1 MDFSKLP
8 NTIESIDK
16 LTEVINV
23 SSSSDEILEASFYL
37 AKIYYSL
44 KMYDDAIK
52 VLVKNL
58 NDDFKKA
65 NYELYHKYYDVL
77 INIYTT
83 TYNLNDAIKWI
94 NKKRENLAVFDN
106 YKADILLLKVYIK
119 DEDLVKSIALC
130 NKLLTEQIDVS
141 EKTYILKYLIDNYLR
156 EEKYD
161 DALVYI
167 RKLKEN
173 TYELDTYNYYYALYY
188 EAYSSYKIG
197 EYTLALKLNNECMEN
212 RMFITEELSIKVYV
226 LDFMIHI
233 GLKEYK
239 KAILKEAE
247 YESIVLD
254 STYENKLDF
263 YKACIELYTIEL
275 NKPSLDLYEERLNRL
290 EKPFDIERKKIRI
303 DLKPVKIKEEKD
315 VVKKDNYK
323 DDKATIYSIVSNMIN
338 LEEQILLKG
347 IKPKIRDNL
356 LSILDLTTTLVEF
369 DVCVIVLNNRVFNG
383 FYYKKNRLYEKTY
396 KDIKNTVIY
405 DAIKHKNEQIYPT
418 RGELRGKRDIY
429 LDRLYEDTDISSVI
443 AFPIISNDKVNAVIY
458 YYTFE
463 EILSLGYN
471 YEILKF
477 ASMLIGDRIINKDV
491 NDNLNEDNSSYI
503 KAFMEVD
510 LPLKYVSNDDV
521 YLNNKAVE
529 LLNLKSK
536 LKLNEYMINI
546 LNEDYKSYKEF
557 LSNNVE
563 EFKYRFNDVDILEK
577 KKLVG
582 SDVISILSNNSL
594 FVELERKENE
604 LIYLDS
610 ETRVKNMYSLKK
622 DLAEFIRKEKFS
634 LLYINIKTYAK
645 IFECYGSEYSSRVIR
660 NTAMYLKEFFN
671 SNNVY
676 HFNKD
681 EFYVIVDGIND
692 SRTINNKALE
702 LIDYLR
708 LHVNKNV
715 SRIEAR
721 FAVGALRYRS
731 QTLVKDIETLLD
743 YVGFALKRAINSSD
757 SFAYFDPDLYKE
769 DFNLTSMVANINEAI
784 DHNKVTVSYN
794 QVVDLKSMTTSFY
807 RINPIIPSLN
817 ISKEEI
823 LNVVSL
829 RGLQFKLEI
838 LMIRKSISEILKI
851 FDKNKRYLRISLNI
865 TYDTLLH
872 KDFIAFMKRLIVDN
886 KLPKGLVIFDLIGKR
901 KDIKHEVEE
910 LSKMGIRFMSENIE
924 DAMYFDINYFRV
936 SYLLPHLNSEK
947 GKLVLESLKNMS
959 EPLNMK
965 LSIDGVEKDELY
977 YVKESEI
984 DLVSY
989 GKELLIDDIL
999 KKMED

>member
-1 MDFSKLP
+1 MDFSNLP
-8 NTIESIDK
+8 NTLESIDK
-16 LTEVINV
+16 LNEVINV
-23 SSSSDEILEASFYL
+23 SSSSAEILEASFYL
-37 AKIYYSL
+37 AKIYNNL
-44 KMYDDAIK
+44 KMYDDSIK

-58 NDDFKKA
+58 NDEFKKS
-65 NYELYHKYYDVL
+65 NYNLYHQFFDLL
-77 INIYTT
+77 INIYIQ

-94 NKKRENLAVFDN
+94 NKKRENLAVFDM
-106 YKADILLLKVYIK
+106 YKADILLLDVYIK
-119 DEDLVKSIALC
+119 DEDLVKSIALA
-130 NKLLTEQIDVS
+130 NKILTEQIDVS
-141 EKTYILKYLIDNYLR
+141 EKTNILKFLIDNYLR

-161 DALVYI
+161 EALVYI

-173 TYELDTYNYYYALYY
+173 TYELDNYNYYYALYY

-197 EYTLALKLNNECMEN
+197 EFSLALKLNNECMDS
-212 RMFITEELSIKVYV
+212 RMFITEELAIKVYI

-254 STYENKLDF
+254 STYENKLEF
-263 YKACIELYTIEL
+263 YKACIELYKVEY
-275 NKPSLDLYEERLNRL
+275 NKPSLELYEERLNNL
-290 EKPFDIERKKIRI
+290 EKPIDLERKKIRI
-303 DLKPVKIKEEKD
+303 DLKPVKIKEEKET
-315 VVKKDNYK
+315 KKETYK
-323 DDKATIYSIVSNMIN
+323 DDKTTIYNIVSNMIN

-347 IKPKIRDNL
+347 IKPKLRDNL
-356 LSILDLTTTLVEF
+356 LSILDSINGFVEF
-369 DVCVIVLNNRVFNG
+369 DVCVIVLNDRVFSG

-405 DAIKHKNEQIYPT
+405 DSIKHKTEQIYPT
-418 RGELRGKRDIY
+418 RAELKGKRDIY

-443 AFPIISNDKVNAVIY
+443 AFPIISSDKVNAVIY

-471 YEILKF
+471 YELLKF
-477 ASMLIGDRIINKDV
+477 ASMLIGDRIINRD
-491 NDNLNEDNSSYI
+491 EFMDNSINNNAYI

-510 LPLKYVSNDDV
+510 MPIKYVSGDDV
-521 YLNNKAVE
+521 YLNNKASE
-529 LLNLKSK
+529 LLNLKPK

-546 LNEDYKSYKEF
+546 LSEDYKPYKEY

-563 EFKYRFNDVDILEK
+563 EFKYRFNDIDILEK
-577 KKLVG
+577 KKLIG
-582 SDVISILSNNSL
+582 SDCISILSNNSL
-594 FVELERKENE
+594 FVSLEKKENE

-622 DLAEFIRKEKFS
+622 DLVEFIKKEKFS
-634 LLYINIKTYAK
+634 ILYISIKTYSK
-645 IFECYGSEYSSRVIR
+645 IFECYGSEYAGRVIR

-692 SRTINNKALE
+692 SRTIQNKALE

-708 LHVNKNV
+708 LNVNKNV

-721 FAVGALRYRS
+721 YAIGALRYKS

-743 YVGFALKRAINSSD
+743 YVGFALKRAINSND
-757 SFAYFDPDLYKE
+757 SFAYFDSDLYKE
-769 DFNLTSMVANINEAI
+769 DFNMTSMVANINEAI
-784 DHNKVTVSYN
+784 DHNKITVSFN
-794 QVVDLKSMTTSFY
+794 QVIDLKSMTTTFY

-817 ISKEEI
+817 ITKEEI
-823 LNVVSL
+823 LNVIAL

-838 LMIRKSISEILKI
+838 LMIRKAISEILKI
-851 FDKNKRYLRISLNI
+851 YDKKKKYLRISLNV
-865 TYDTLLH
+865 TYDTLLY
-872 KDFIAFMKRLIVDN
+872 KDFIPFMKRLIVDN
-886 KLPKGLVIFDLIGKR
+886 KLPKGLVIFDLIGRR
-901 KDIKHEVEE
+901 KDIRKEVSE
-910 LSKMGIRFMSENIE
+910 LSNMGIRFMSENIE
-924 DAMYFDINYFRV
+924 DAIYFDINYFRV
-936 SYLLPHLNSEK
+936 SYLLPHLNTDK

-965 LSIDGVEKDELY
+965 LIIDGVDKNELG
-977 YVKESEI
+977 YVKEAEI